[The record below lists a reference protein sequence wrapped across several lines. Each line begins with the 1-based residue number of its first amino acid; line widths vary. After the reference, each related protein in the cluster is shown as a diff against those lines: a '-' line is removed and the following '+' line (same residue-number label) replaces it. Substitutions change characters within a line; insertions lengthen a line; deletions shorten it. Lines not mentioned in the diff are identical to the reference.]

1 MERAKRLP
9 EAAPHCCAAT
19 SGRVISARKCAPSN
33 SRYLPWQG
41 GALPIELRSL
51 AKKVAMNF
59 KFAPAVNALPNKLLS
74 EI

>member
-33 SRYLPWQG
+33 SRHLDIYLG
-41 GALPIELRSL
+41 
-51 AKKVAMNF
+51 KV
-59 KFAPAVNALPNKLLS
+59 VLY
-74 EI
+74 